1 MALKTITFPGQLNVS
16 VQPTDILYATLL
28 TSNQSGR
35 NHSRGNEKPIAIGR
49 IIDGGVV
56 HALRQITY
64 DDNGFPATAI
74 TANHYLFFSKD
85 KTVSTSGILGYYALA
100 EYRNHSKNEAEIFA
114 TATEYAPSS
123 K

>member
-1 MALKTITFPGQLNVS
+1 MAQNTITFPAQLNIS
-16 VQPTDILYATLL
+16 VQPTDILYTTLL

-49 IIDGGVV
+49 IVGVNHV
-56 HALRQITY
+56 LRQITY

-85 KTVSTSGILGYYALA
+85 RRVSTSGILGYYALA

-114 TATEYAPSS
+114 TATEYSSSS